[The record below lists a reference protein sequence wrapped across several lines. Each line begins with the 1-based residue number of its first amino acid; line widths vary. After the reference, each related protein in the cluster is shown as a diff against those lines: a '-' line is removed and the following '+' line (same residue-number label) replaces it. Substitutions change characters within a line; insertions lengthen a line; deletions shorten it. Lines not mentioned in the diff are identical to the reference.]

1 MDAPA
6 ECSSDGGTV
15 MAGHAYPVAQ
25 GRRSPGAPLEPMTT
39 QIVQTRNNGAEAF
52 SVTRFQSDGAVHSAR
67 WIATGKVDE
76 AASPADF
83 IGGGMA
89 IIRGAAVAA
98 PRMAASLINVGR
110 RVRGEPYIG
119 QTLYRVFG
127 DEALPYGHSWTRR
140 RPDRS
145 PDFRDDA
152 GLPPQNSGRFVIQ
165 GRTEDVTQFKTRPA
179 EPLGENRGGWD
190 EVLVPDPLSQ
200 LRTTRISGVNPEF

>member
-1 MDAPA
+1 
-6 ECSSDGGTV
+6 

-25 GRRSPGAPLEPMTT
+25 GRRSPGASLEPMTT

-76 AASPADF
+76 APSPADF
-83 IGGGMA
+83 ISGGVA
-89 IIRGAAVAA
+89 AIRGAAVAA
-98 PRMAASLINVGR
+98 PRVAAGLINAGR

-140 RPDRS
+140 RPDGS

-165 GRTEDVTQFKTRPA
+165 GRTHDLTNFKTRPA
-179 EPLGENRGGWD
+179 QPLGPNRGGWD
-190 EVLVPDPLSQ
+190 EVIVPDPTSQ
-200 LRTTRISGVNPEF
+200 LRTTRVSGVNPEF